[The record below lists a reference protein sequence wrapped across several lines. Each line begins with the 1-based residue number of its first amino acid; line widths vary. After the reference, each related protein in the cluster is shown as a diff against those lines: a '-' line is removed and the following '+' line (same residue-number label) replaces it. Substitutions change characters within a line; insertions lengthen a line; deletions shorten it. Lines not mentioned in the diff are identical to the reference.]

1 MTVSYAEGK
10 IEVEQ
15 LVERLSC
22 NPNAYQQIGRFL
34 DDVYMHKRIH
44 SSLGCLTPAE

>member
-22 NPNAYQQIGRFL
+22 NVGAYQQTGRFV
-34 DDVYMHKRIH
+34 DGAYMHKRIH
-44 SSLGCLTPAE
+44 SSLGYLTPAE